1 MLHALWPSAGWP
13 ANRVVKHRAMPL
25 ASGASRRF
33 AQSIAG
39 TFERVTRV
47 RDDTVGIT
55 RRMMDVLSNPGQSVA
70 QSVGEM
76 QSTHDAIFYIYMI
89 YENK

>member
-1 MLHALWPSAGWP
+1 MLQLWPSADWP

-25 ASGASRRF
+25 ANGASRRF
-33 AQSIAG
+33 AQGIAG

-55 RRMMDVLSNPGQSVA
+55 RRMMGLLSNSVQSVVRWLRRDKH
-70 QSVGEM
+70 S
-76 QSTHDAIFYIYMI
+76 
-89 YENK
+89 